1 VEGAVRNNRTWDL
14 VELLIVI
21 ASAGYLVI
29 LLIEQLNYAWLFWLL
44 GLLVA
49 LAAIK
54 VTRMYIVSRE
64 GEQTE

>member
-1 VEGAVRNNRTWDL
+1 MRNNRTWDL